1 MNKPVIL
8 VYDKQCPLCDNY
20 CKLIRIRESVG
31 ELVLID
37 ARTNSNIME
46 EITQA
51 NLDIDQGMVLKFDDN
66 LYYGADAI
74 HVLAMISSPSG
85 IFNRLNYW
93 YFKSKFIAKYSYPIM
108 RSIRNL
114 LLKALSVTKINNLK
128 KENNNKF

>member
-85 IFNRLNYW
+85 IFNRLNY
-93 YFKSKFIAKYSYPIM
+93 
-108 RSIRNL
+108 
-114 LLKALSVTKINNLK
+114 
-128 KENNNKF
+128 